1 MTGHQA
7 HSLHLSDPV
16 GTFNERCPDCNNS
29 YYQAVE
35 AVLALHQPTNIFSTD
50 GSAICNVCNAP
61 GGGNVAYPCPTVRAI
76 RNAGATEPETLLG
89 RRILPREAPSEAGLK
104 RCQSRRYPSGNE
116 KCGLFLIGGLCVHH
130 GRDTGV

>member
-35 AVLALHQPTNIFSTD
+35 AVLALHSPAPETPSRPWVSCAGCTNGT
-50 GSAICNVCNAP
+50 NW
-61 GGGNVAYPCPTVRAI
+61 PCPTVRAI
-76 RNAGATEPETLLG
+76 RDAGAPVPGNPQT
-89 RRILPREAPSEAGLK
+89 RVAPSEAGLK